1 MQFRSWRAAALA
13 AAAAALAGT
22 AGAQDK
28 VELKFSHY
36 APPTHG
42 FQKDL
47 LEPWAAELEKRTGGK
62 LTVRIFAANSP
73 FGNVAN
79 QADQVKAGATDAAWG
94 LNGVPRGR
102 FPRSL
107 IMELPFMATSSAAA
121 SKTLWSMRDG
131 LLAEEYKDFKV
142 LAVHCHPTGGFFTR
156 AKRVTD
162 LEGLKGLRLRAP
174 SLQVQNLLQH
184 LGAVPVTMGP
194 AQAYEALEK
203 GTIDGASLIYDGLVA
218 FRLHGLVK
226 HYLEAKIYTAC
237 FHVVMNPRKFE
248 ALPAEFRKAIDETTG
263 QAWVDRVGP
272 LWDKW
277 DGAARTAA
285 LEKGIEEI
293 KVPDAV
299 RASWEK
305 QLKPYIDKQLADMEG
320 EGVKNARAIYDE
332 MKKRLAQYAQ

>member
-1 MQFRSWRAAALA
+1 MSLRCLRSAALA
-13 AAAAALAGT
+13 AAAAALASA

-47 LEPWAAELEKRTGGK
+47 LEPWAADLEKRTGGK

-79 QADQVKAGATDAAWG
+79 QADQVKAGVTDAAWG

-107 IMELPFMATSSAAA
+107 IMELPFMAPSSAAA
-121 SKTLWSMRDG
+121 SKTLWSMRG
-131 LLAEEYKDFKV
+131 ELLAEEYKDFKV
-142 LAVHCHPTGGFFTR
+142 LAVHCHTPGGFFTR
-156 AKRVTD
+156 TKRVAD
-162 LEGLKGLRLRAP
+162 LEGLKGQRIRAP

-194 AQAYEALEK
+194 GQAYEALEK

-226 HYLEAKIYTAC
+226 HYLEARIYTAC
-237 FHVVMNPRKFE
+237 FHVVMNPRRFDS
-248 ALPAEFRKAIDETTG
+248 LPAEFRKAIDETTG
-263 QAWVDRVGP
+263 QAWVDRLGS
-272 LWDKW
+272 LWDQWEAK
-277 DGAARTAA
+277 ARTAG

-299 RASWEK
+299 RAKWEQ
-305 QLKPYIDKQLADMEG
+305 QLKPYIDKLLADMEG
-320 EGVKNARAIYDE
+320 EGVKNARAVYDE
-332 MKKRLAQYAQ
+332 MKKRIAKHAQ

>member
-1 MQFRSWRAAALA
+1 MRFRSWRSAALA
-13 AAAAALAGT
+13 AAAVAVAGA
-22 AGAQDK
+22 AGAQEK

-73 FGNVAN
+73 FGNIAN
-79 QADQVKAGATDAAWG
+79 QADQVKAGVTDAAWG

-107 IMELPFMATSSAAA
+107 IMELPFMTSSSGAA
-121 SKTLWSMRDG
+121 SKTLWSMRAE
-131 LLAEEYKDFKV
+131 LLADEYKDFKV
-142 LAVHCHPTGGFFTR
+142 LAIHCHAPGGFFTR
-156 AKRVTD
+156 TKRVAD
-162 LEGLKGLRLRAP
+162 LDGLKGLRIRAP

-226 HYLEAKIYTAC
+226 YYLEARIYTAC

-248 ALPAEFRKAIDETTG
+248 SLAPEFRKAIDETTG
-263 QAWVDRVGP
+263 QVWVDRLGS
-272 LWDKW
+272 LWDQWEAKAR
-277 DGAARTAA
+277 AAGV
-285 LEKGIEEI
+285 EKGIEEI
-293 KVPDAV
+293 KVADPV
-299 RASWEK
+299 RAKWE
-305 QLKPYIDKQLADMEG
+305 QDLKPYIDKLLAGMEG

-332 MKKRLAQYAQ
+332 MKKRVAKYAQ